1 MMSDYGHQ
9 EKKISFLDKD
19 KHHADLVVRLRHD
32 GLTMSKFFR
41 ALIRGYIEQDYA
53 IIDFIERFKISSG
66 SQSQKQAKIIKNL
79 HEKGQEVKNKFALND
94 EEVENIF
101 DLLEKE
107 HPDL

>member
-1 MMSDYGHQ
+1 MADYGNQ
-9 EKKISFLDKD
+9 EKKIAFVDKD
-19 KHHADLVVRLRHD
+19 KNHADLIIRLKHD

-41 ALIRGYIEQDYA
+41 GLIKGYIEQDYA
-53 IIDFIERFKISSG
+53 VVDFIERLKISSG
-66 SQSQKQAKIIKNL
+66 AQSKAQAKIVKDL
-79 HEKGQEVKNKFALND
+79 QKKGNTVKRKFSLNE